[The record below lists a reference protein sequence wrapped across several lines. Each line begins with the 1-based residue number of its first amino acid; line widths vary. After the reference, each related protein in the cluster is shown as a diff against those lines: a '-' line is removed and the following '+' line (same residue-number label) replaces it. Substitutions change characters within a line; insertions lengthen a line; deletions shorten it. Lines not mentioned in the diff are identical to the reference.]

1 MPKTNVRV
9 EKMKSLEENLHECL
23 NEMIW
28 AENRQDT
35 IYWLGRIDA
44 FMKMVHEHDYEL
56 SLSVKLEKC
65 TIEEK

>member
-1 MPKTNVRV
+1 M
-9 EKMKSLEENLHECL
+9 HECL

>member
-1 MPKTNVRV
+1 MPKTNVHV
-9 EKMKSLEENLHECL
+9 KKMKSLEENLHECL

-65 TIEEK
+65 EIEEQ